1 MAIFN
6 ELKAEGIQIFGEVG
20 AWAYDAWNDL
30 NATYFDAKNILGPIC
45 WIMTPRNKSL
55 GCYFFSK
62 NIIYL
67 YKSLVRPV
75 YPTNMPKWCLDNL
88 NKRLA
93 RDVLLHEMVHQ
104 KIHQAGG
111 WTGESS
117 HNNERFVDEVN
128 RISKLLDLQATAKV
142 IQSKIIDGK
151 RTRCVEPG
159 YLTLEEI
166 SYFPYAARSYDYY
179 YSYRHY

>member
-1 MAIFN
+1 MDRFN

-20 AWAYDAWNDL
+20 AWAYDTWNDL
-30 NATYFDAKNILGPIC
+30 NATYFDAKNTLGPIY

-55 GCYFFSK
+55 GCYFFSE

-67 YKSLVRPV
+67 YKGLVRPV

-93 RDVLLHEMVHQ
+93 RDVLLHEMIHQ
-104 KIHQAGG
+104 KIRQTGG
-111 WTGESS
+111 WAGESS
-117 HNNERFVDEVN
+117 HNNERFVREVN
-128 RISKLLDLQATAKV
+128 RISKLLDLKATAKV

-151 RTRCVEPG
+151 HTRFVEPG
-159 YLTLEEI
+159 YLTIEEI
-166 SYFPYAARSYDYY
+166 SNFPYTNRSYDYY
-179 YSYRHY
+179 YGYRHY